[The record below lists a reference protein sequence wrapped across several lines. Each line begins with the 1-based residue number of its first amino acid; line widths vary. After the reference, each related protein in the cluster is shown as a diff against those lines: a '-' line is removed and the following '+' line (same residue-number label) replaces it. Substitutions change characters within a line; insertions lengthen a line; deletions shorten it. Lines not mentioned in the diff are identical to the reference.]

1 MRPMQ
6 TSHVVPS
13 ADLEACLCA
22 VEDRLSSLANALRE
36 RDMRGIEHHS
46 SELHRALATA
56 VQRFGHAARTG
67 GVPPRL
73 RHRFAAAG
81 GLVAAQR
88 ESLARA
94 TAALDRAIEVLLPD
108 AAIEASVYSA
118 TGASERPPG
127 TGCVQA

>member
-1 MRPMQ
+1 MHPMQ

-22 VEDRLSSLANALRE
+22 VEDRLSSLANSLRE
-36 RDMRGIEHHS
+36 RDVRAIEIHS
-46 SELHRALATA
+46 SELHRALTAA

-94 TAALDRAIEVLLPD
+94 TAALDRAIELLLPD
-108 AAIEASVYSA
+108 AAMEASVYSA
-118 TGASERPPG
+118 AGSSERSAG
-127 TGCVQA
+127 SGCVQA